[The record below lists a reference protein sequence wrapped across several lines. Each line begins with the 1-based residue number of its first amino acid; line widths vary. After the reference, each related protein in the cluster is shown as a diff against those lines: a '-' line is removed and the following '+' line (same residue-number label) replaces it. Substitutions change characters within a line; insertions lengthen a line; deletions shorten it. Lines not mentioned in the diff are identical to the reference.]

1 MCLRCHRH
9 GWAVSIEHPSNFTT
23 SCCLPQSQPQQLYCV
38 PMLNLHRRALTIFQV
53 LVLVVLTQLSGDAA
67 PPFSGTIFLDADIV
81 TPADPSAFFSA
92 SYVGIGRRQVYD
104 RRVNA
109 FATMDMHLVKATYY
123 DDRIIEAQVNP
134 EFGSQEEALVQAEK
148 YARLVGQLPAIL
160 RSKVQTMWI
169 HKGVQAFG
177 GGNANLLIHTGQ
189 AELYITQGIIEET
202 LVHEAT
208 HTSIDPVHTNAAGW
222 VAAQRA
228 DPEFIS
234 TYARDNP
241 TREDLAES
249 LLMQLAFRHRKDRI
263 TTTLASTIE
272 RSIPNR
278 IVYFDQQNFD
288 LYPFLTVPAGIAAVT
303 ENLSVDAG
311 QSTTLNV
318 VTTGSVPMS
327 YQWYLGASPDTSR
340 PIEGANGDAFTT
352 PTLSSSEEFWVR
364 ASNPYGPPANSPT
377 ISVSVR

>member
-1 MCLRCHRH
+1 MLEAQPFEVASTVVTRQLR
-9 GWAVSIEHPSNFTT
+9 
-23 SCCLPQSQPQQLYCV
+23 
-38 PMLNLHRRALTIFQV
+38 RRVQTLFQV

-67 PPFSGTIFLDADIV
+67 PPFSGTIFLDPDIV
-81 TPADPSAFFSA
+81 MAADPSAFSSA

-104 RRVNA
+104 RRTNA
-109 FATMDMHLVKATYY
+109 FSMTDMHLVRTTYH
-123 DDRIIEAQVNP
+123 DDRTIEAQVNL
-134 EFGSQEEALVQAEK
+134 EFGSPEAARVEAEK

-160 RSKVQTMWI
+160 RSKVQTLWI

-202 LVHEAT
+202 LIHEAT
-208 HTSIDPVHTNAAGW
+208 HTSIDPDHANAAGW

-249 LLMQLAFRHRKDRI
+249 LLLQLAFRHRKDRI

-278 IVYFDQQNFD
+278 IVYFDQQNFN
-288 LYPFLTVPAGIAAVT
+288 LYPFLTVPAAIAAVT
-303 ENLSVDAG
+303 DDPAVDAG
-311 QSTTLNV
+311 QATTLNV
-318 VTTGSVPMS
+318 GATGSVPMS
-327 YQWYLGASPDTSR
+327 YQWYLGASPDTST
-340 PIEGANGDAFTT
+340 PIEGANASSFTT
-352 PTLSSSEEFWVR
+352 PPLSSTAEFWVQ
-364 ASNPYGPPANSPT
+364 ASNPYGPVANSRT
-377 ISVSVR
+377 IRVTVQ